1 MAASKPQKPS
11 EAKNADSKEAT
22 KSKSSSKGSEA
33 KKDAAPAK
41 TGSSFISTLFR
52 FLQLISWA
60 ACLFVAGRLALDIR
74 MYAIKTYGPVIHEFD
89 PWFNYRATEYLSK
102 HGWYEFFHWFDY
114 KVWYPLGRPV
124 GTTIYPG
131 MQITSVAIHRVLEY
145 FGVEMEIPVM
155 VTPGDDPKT
164 DIRQP
169 TLSDV
174 CAYVPVWFGAIA
186 TVCLAL
192 LVYEC
197 TYSWASSACAAFIM
211 AVVPAHIMRSVGGG
225 FDNESVAITAMCLTF
240 YLWTR
245 ALRLPA
251 NNPVAIRDGTAT
263 RDSVIFGIFAGF
275 AYINMAAAW
284 GGFTFV
290 LNLIA
295 AHTALLCIIGRYSSR
310 LHRAYT
316 LFYVIGT
323 IGAMQVPVI
332 GFTPLRSMEQ
342 LAGLVVFLI
351 LQVLEYCEYRRRKY
365 KLTLFRTFLNR
376 IVFCGLAVVAMAG
389 VVYILLPFGY
399 FGPLG
404 ARIRGLFVKHT
415 RTGNPLVD
423 SVAEHQPAS
432 EQAYYTYLQNVYY
445 LAQVG
450 FGVSLLRLTD
460 SNIFL
465 ITYAA
470 VAYFFSNKMS
480 RLIILLGPV
489 ASALGGVAVGFAI
502 DNGLLRILPGNAQIV
517 SFCPGCDT
525 AGGSDESPN
534 EVAAHVRAA
543 KAKKKGKSAKKE
555 WTGAVEGDRV
565 VWVMD
570 KVAAGVGFIVR
581 AVKRWF
587 NHPALYPIR
596 ICVLAYVIYTYGI
609 SEWTN
614 FFSYSH
620 KFAEQ
625 SSSPQIMFR
634 AQLRSGE
641 QIIVDDYREGYFW
654 LRDNTPEDARV
665 LSWWDYGYQITGIGN
680 RTTLADGNTWN
691 HEHIATLGRIL
702 TSPEK
707 RAHNIA
713 KHVADYVLVWSGG
726 GGDDLAKSPHMARI
740 GNSIYS
746 DMCPGDPTCRQFG
759 FNRDGTP
766 TKMMRESLLYKL
778 TQYGY
783 KKDVKINPQRFE
795 HVFTSKYHK
804 IRIFKIVGVSQESKE
819 WVENNRV
826 CDAPGSWYCPGQYP
840 PALEKLIAKR
850 KNFAQLEDFNKGQ
863 DEAAKKYQEEYMKRM
878 AGHHPAPSTD
888 DDDEDEVEVDL
899 SGISYWGCVDDENY
913 FSSDKEYGG
922 SYLATSV
929 RYAYAHALSHGK
941 RYVAISRVGED
952 GHVFAFDKIKKSA
965 RKNNM
970 TDNGCSRPCLA
981 DAGYGCG
988 CADHGCPENIEVSEG
1003 AEHKRR
1009 WAIYKIADNVAAA
1022 AAKAEL

>member
-1 MAASKPQKPS
+1 M
-11 EAKNADSKEAT
+11 
-22 KSKSSSKGSEA
+22 
-33 KKDAAPAK
+33 
-41 TGSSFISTLFR
+41 
-52 FLQLISWA
+52 
-60 ACLFVAGRLALDIR
+60 ALDIR

-89 PWFNYRATEYLSK
+89 PWFNYRATEYLSE
-102 HGWYEFFHWFDY
+102 HGWTEFFHWFDY

-131 MQITSVAIHRVLEY
+131 MQITAVALHRVLQY
-145 FGVEMEIPVM
+145 FGVQMEIPVM
-155 VTPGDDPKT
+155 VNPGDDPVT
-164 DIRQP
+164 DIREP

-186 TVCLAL
+186 TICLAL

-197 TYSWASSACAAFIM
+197 TYSWASSAAAAFIM
-211 AVVPAHIMRSVGGG
+211 AIVPAHIMRSVGGG

-245 ALRLPA
+245 ALRMPA
-251 NNPVAIRDGTAT
+251 NNPAAVRDGTAT
-263 RDSVIFGIFAGF
+263 RDSVIFGVLTGF

-295 AHTALLCIIGRYSSR
+295 VHTAVLAILGRYSSR
-310 LHRAYT
+310 LHRAYS
-316 LFYVIGT
+316 LFYIIGT
-323 IGAMQVPVI
+323 MGAMRVPVI
-332 GFTPLRSMEQ
+332 GWTPLRSMEQ
-342 LAGLVVFLI
+342 IAGLLTFIV
-351 LQVLEYCEYRRRKY
+351 LQVLEFCEIKRRRE
-365 KLTLFRTFLNR
+365 KLTLFQTFLNR
-376 IVFCGLAVVAMAG
+376 ILYGGITVTVLAAIAYV
-389 VVYILLPFGY
+389 LLPTGY

-432 EQAYYTYLQNVYY
+432 KQAYYTYLQNVYY

-450 FGVSLLRLTD
+450 FGLSLMRLTD

-489 ASALGGVAVGFAI
+489 ASALGGVAIGFAV
-502 DNGLLRILPGNAQIV
+502 DNGLLRMLPGNAQMV
-517 SFCPGCDT
+517 TLSPACDT
-525 AGGSDESPN
+525 GGEADDVHTQGEVVAGKKKKKSKKIKNGDESNTPPGS
-534 EVAAHVRAA
+534 VP
-543 KAKKKGKSAKKE
+543 
-555 WTGAVEGDRV
+555 GDRV

-570 KVAAGVGFIVR
+570 KVAGFVGVVVR
-581 AVKRWF
+581 AVVGWF
-587 NHPALYPIR
+587 NHPSLYPIR
-596 ICVLAYVIYTYGI
+596 LAALAYLLYFYGRD
-609 SEWTN
+609 EWSQ
-614 FFSYSH
+614 FYSYCH

-625 SSSPQIMFR
+625 SSSPQIMFK

-665 LSWWDYGYQITGIGN
+665 LAWWDYGYQITGIGE

-713 KHVADYVLVWSGG
+713 KHLADYVLVWAGG

-746 DMCPGDPTCRQFG
+746 DMCPNDPTCRKFG

-766 TKMMRESLLYKL
+766 TKMMKNSLLYKL

-783 KKDVKINPQRFE
+783 KQDVKLDPSRFE

-804 IRIFKIVGVSQESKE
+804 IRIYKVVGVSEESKK

-826 CDAPGSWYCPGQYP
+826 CDAPGSWYCQGQYP
-840 PALEKLIAKR
+840 PALKSLIEKR
-850 KNFAQLEDFNKGQ
+850 KNFAQLEDFNKEK
-863 DEAAKKYQEEYMKRM
+863 DEEARKYQEMYHKRM
-878 AGHHPAPSTD
+878 AGDHSDVETD
-888 DDDEDEVEVDL
+888 EPDAAERKVDL
-899 SGISYWGCVDDENY
+899 SGLEYYGCVDDENY
-913 FSSDKEYGG
+913 FSKDKEYGG
-922 SYLATSV
+922 SYIASSL
-929 RYAYAHALSHGK
+929 RYAYAHALSKDK
-941 RYVAISRVGED
+941 RYVAIARAGED

-965 RKNNM
+965 RQYNQ
-970 TDNGCSRPCLA
+970 TDEACLRPCLEDPA
-981 DAGYGCG
+981 FGCG
-988 CADHGCPENIEVSEG
+988 CADHGCPEELPLSEG

-1009 WAIYKIADNVAAA
+1009 WAIYRVSDAARAAA
-1022 AAKAEL
+1022 AAAQSQAKAEL